1 MGRVGRLPVIPFIL
15 LDTNALLFI
24 MIDQGRLTSEA
35 SQAIHEAEKL
45 IISSISIWEIAV
57 KYKKGKL
64 LLPFT
69 PEELVYHLKSVTN
82 LKIQPVDERI
92 WLKNVSLDWNHKDPA
107 DRTIVATAS
116 LKGIPIV
123 TSDEA
128 IRGFYSK
135 TIW

>member
-35 SQAIHEAEKL
+35 SQAIHEAEEL

-64 LLPFT
+64 PLPFT
-69 PEELVYHLKSVTN
+69 PEELVYHLKSVAN

-123 TSDEA
+123 TNDEA

>member
-1 MGRVGRLPVIPFIL
+1 MIPFIL

-24 MIDQGRLTSEA
+24 IIDQGRLTVEA
-35 SQAIHEAEKL
+35 GRAIHETEEL

-64 LLPFT
+64 PLPFT

-82 LKIQPVDERI
+82 LTIQPVDERI
-92 WLKNVSLDWNHKDPA
+92 WLKNVSLDWDHKDPA

-116 LKGIPIV
+116 LRVIPIV
-123 TSDEA
+123 TSDEV